1 VCADPMRRESRLGP
15 LVNATQYAK
24 VTQYVQQAKQ
34 QVGWPASA

>member
-1 VCADPMRRESRLGP
+1 MRRESRLGP